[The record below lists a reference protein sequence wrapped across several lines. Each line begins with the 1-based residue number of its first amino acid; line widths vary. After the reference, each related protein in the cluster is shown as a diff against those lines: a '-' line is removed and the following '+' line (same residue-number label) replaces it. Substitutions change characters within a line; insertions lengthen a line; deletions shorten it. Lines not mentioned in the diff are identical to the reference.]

1 MIKIE
6 GLSKRFGNVSAL
18 AGVDLMIDTKGVV
31 AVLGPNGSG
40 KTTLIK
46 SILGMVIPSAGDIFF
61 QGKSILGNWDY
72 RKSIDYLPQIA
83 RFPDNLT
90 IRELFAMIYDIR
102 GKGAIA
108 EDDELIS
115 LFGLK
120 PHLDK
125 KLGNLSGGTR
135 QKVNIILA
143 FSYENPLMVLDEP
156 TAGLDPVS
164 LVHLKDLIL
173 KRKEMGNTIVVTTHI
188 MSLVEEIADQI
199 VFLLEGK
206 IYYYGTV
213 EDIKKKAGKDDL
225 ERAIAEIIMKADA

>member
-1 MIKIE
+1 MIEIKR
-6 GLSKRFGNVSAL
+6 LLKRFGNVNAL
-18 AGVDLMIDTKGVV
+18 DGVDLTIDRQGVV

-46 SILGMVIPSAGDIFF
+46 SILGMVIPTAGDILF
-61 QGKSILGNWDY
+61 QGKSILGSWDY
-72 RKSIDYLPQIA
+72 RKGIDYLPQIA

-102 GKGAIA
+102 GLGAIT
-108 EDDELIS
+108 EDDELIG

-143 FSYENPLMVLDEP
+143 FSYDNPLMVLDEP

-173 KRKEMGNTIVVTTHI
+173 KRKEKGNTIVITTHI

-206 IYYYGTV
+206 IYYNGTV
-213 EDIKKKAGKDDL
+213 SEIKKKAGKDDL
-225 ERAIAEIIMKADA
+225 ERAIAEIILQADV